1 MVQAKNFQSPSLL
14 SSGGDDQQSPN
25 KPHMADGLQNYLSPV
40 SGTSSKQINIMMS
53 PQQVTHMKRMITRS
67 GNSVSS
73 NSEDNFVNWDTNQD
87 KLQMKVGTT
96 LKANVIKRLADDR
109 IEPP

>member
-1 MVQAKNFQSPSLL
+1 
-14 SSGGDDQQSPN
+14 
-25 KPHMADGLQNYLSPV
+25 MADGEQNYLSPA
-40 SGTSSKQINIMMS
+40 SGTSTKQINIMMS

-87 KLQMKVGTT
+87 KLQMKVGSS

-109 IEPP
+109 IEPPLPQMKERALPPRSLPHVKEVEDD